1 MKLDEKKIYNI
12 LIDQNIN
19 NKEFCKRANMQE
31 CSFYS
36 ALRSNNVRYKTVARI
51 ARALE
56 VDEGEILMKEAKQN
70 VKIIVTDKEKNIYAM
85 LLNRLIFK

>member
-1 MKLDEKKIYNI
+1 MRLDAKKIYNI
-12 LIDQNIN
+12 MIDKNIN

-36 ALRSNNVRYKTVARI
+36 ALRNKNVRYKTVARI

-56 VDEGEILMKEAKQN
+56 VDENEILMKEG
-70 VKIIVTDKEKNIYAM
+70 
-85 LLNRLIFK
+85 